1 MSDLVTVVMATK
13 NSEQFLAEALLSIAN
28 QSVGPVRTI
37 VVDSASAD
45 RTVEIASQF
54 SFITIVPQRTVGY
67 HRAWSE
73 GISLAVTPYV
83 CLLDSDDL
91 LTSRA
96 IAGGLAVLDKMPEC
110 DAALG
115 RVEFFGDSGASLSRV
130 RHALSSGR
138 EHPPI
143 PGCFMF
149 RRSVFEEFGMFD
161 SEFKTFGDMD
171 WLLSA
176 RSNGVRVV
184 QHDSIVL
191 KKRVHQRSLGMQA
204 TTSANYSQEMLEVVR
219 RFHRRR
225 ITPADGAQRVNE

>member
-13 NSEQFLAEALLSIAN
+13 NSEQFLAEALLSLAN

-54 SFITIVPQRTVGY
+54 SFITIVPQRSVGY

-91 LTSRA
+91 LTSQA
-96 IAGGLAVLDKMPEC
+96 IAGGLAVLDKMPES

-115 RVEFFGDSGASLSRV
+115 RVDFFGSSGAPLSRA
-130 RHALSSGR
+130 RRALSSGR

-149 RRSVFEEFGMFD
+149 RRSVFEKFGMFD
-161 SEFKTFGDMD
+161 SELTIMGDAE
-171 WLLSA
+171 WFLSA
-176 RSNGVRVV
+176 QNAGLKIAR
-184 QHDSIVL
+184 HDAIVL
-191 KKRVHQRSLGMQA
+191 KKRVHQRSLGIQA
-204 TTSANYSQEMLEVVR
+204 TTTANYSQEMLEVIR
-219 RFHRRR
+219 RFHRRK
-225 ITPADGAQRVNE
+225 IIPVDGAQRVNE